1 MKISNAIVSSLKR
14 MSNAV
19 QLALLLM
26 VTVGISLLFYSNP
39 AITGVS
45 SAYVLNR
52 ENQMLYNGIGGGN
65 ITGNCMAGKKAL
77 PIYSVDMES
86 KRNSSADGDEEAKTT
101 NASNQKYISIS
112 FDAAWGADDT
122 IQILDILD
130 KHNVKTTFFMTGG
143 WVDDFPD
150 MVKEI
155 HKRGHDLGNH
165 SQNHKHMSKLSI
177 SEQQK
182 EINDVTASVK
192 ELTGYEMFLFRP
204 PYGDYNTTLIETVYG
219 CNYYPVQWSVDSLDW
234 KDYGVDNIIKTVT
247 KHKNM
252 KDGAII
258 LMHNGA
264 KYTAAALENIIT
276 TLQADGYTLVP
287 LSELIIR
294 DNFHMDANGMQIA
307 D

>member
-1 MKISNAIVSSLKR
+1 MKVNNTFASIFKR

-19 QLALLLM
+19 QLILLLA
-26 VTVGISLLFYSNP
+26 VTVGISLLFYANP
-39 AITGVS
+39 SITGVGS
-45 SAYVLNR
+45 SYVLGVSN
-52 ENQMLYNGIGGGN
+52 ELVHNGIGGGKIN
-65 ITGNCMAGKKAL
+65 GNCMAGKKAL

-86 KRNSSADGDEEAKTT
+86 KRNGSADGDKAAQTA
-101 NASNQKYISIS
+101 NSSNNKCISLS

-130 KHNVKTTFFMTGG
+130 KYNVKTTFFMTGG
-143 WVDDFPD
+143 WVEDFPD
-150 MVKEI
+150 MVKEV

-165 SQNHKHMSKLSI
+165 SQNHKHMSKLSVT
-177 SEQQK
+177 EQQK

-204 PYGDYNTTLIETVYG
+204 PYGDYNSTLIETVYG

-264 KYTAAALENIIT
+264 KFTAAALENIIT
-276 TLQADGYTLVP
+276 ALQADGYTFVP
-287 LSELIIR
+287 LSQLIIKE
-294 DNFHMDANGMQIA
+294 NFHMDTNGMQIA